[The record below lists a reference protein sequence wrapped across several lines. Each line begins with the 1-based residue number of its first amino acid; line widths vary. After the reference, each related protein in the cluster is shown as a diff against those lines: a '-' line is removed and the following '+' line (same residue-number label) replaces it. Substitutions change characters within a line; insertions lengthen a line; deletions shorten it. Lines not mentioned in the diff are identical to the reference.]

1 MRVVV
6 QRVAHASVSIDG
18 ALHSEIGK
26 GLLLLVGIGRN
37 DSETDLVWMSRKIS
51 ALRIFEDEA
60 GKMNRSVKDVGGSI
74 LAVSQFTLYADVSR
88 GNRPGFSEAGL
99 PDVALALF
107 DRFVAAL
114 RLESPCPVE
123 TGSFGADMQVS
134 LLNDG
139 PVTIILESP
148 GTI

>member
-6 QRVAHASVSIDG
+6 QRVRHASVSIG
-18 ALHSEIGK
+18 GKLHSETGR
-26 GLLLLVGIGRN
+26 GLLLLVGIGRA
-37 DSETDLVWMSRKIS
+37 DGEADLAWMSRKVT

-60 GKMNRSVKDVGGSI
+60 GKMNLSVKDVGGSI
-74 LAVSQFTLYADVSR
+74 LAVSQFTLYADAAR
-88 GNRPGFSEAGL
+88 GNRPGFSEAAP
-99 PDVALALF
+99 PDVALGLF
-107 DRFVAAL
+107 DRFVKAL
-114 RLESPCPVE
+114 RTESGLTVE

-148 GTI
+148 VKP